1 MNKAKT
7 MITDKCNHEP
17 NEDTF
22 QIAEGYS
29 TERECVVNVCCKH
42 CGKCGSMAF
51 DLHNATF
58 DDGMM
63 VVADEDRDE
72 TEKKTVTLIEK
83 QNWTPETLERL
94 YSDFIDVQDLHSR
107 LLGFLEE
114 IARLENEQSKEDWQ
128 ENKPEAEENE
138 EEGVNNMAIIR
149 GYRTYLIDGEYRKAS
164 SAWDAYVGNQSV
176 REFLANSHPLAGRE
190 AVEAY
195 VCDAANTD
203 TDALSYDSLKNLENA
218 LLEFIEANSTA
229 TRSTRSK

>member
-1 MNKAKT
+1 MT
-7 MITDKCNHEP
+7 MITAKCNHEP
-17 NEDTF
+17 NENTF
-22 QIAEGYS
+22 QIADGYS

-114 IARLENEQSKEDWQ
+114 IARLENEQSKEDRQ
-128 ENKPEAEENE
+128 ENKPEAEEE
-138 EEGVNNMAIIR
+138 EEEDDDEDEDEDDDDDDDEDEDDDDDEDEDDDDDVYVGGR
-149 GYRTYLIDGEYRKAS
+149 RTYLALTVPQVDGGYRELRYYSARDAREARAEVRNDPAMIDGIGPDVIIDVDKE
-164 SAWDAYVGNQSV
+164 
-176 REFLANSHPLAGRE
+176 
-190 AVEAY
+190 
-195 VCDAANTD
+195 
-203 TDALSYDSLKNLENA
+203 
-218 LLEFIEANSTA
+218 
-229 TRSTRSK
+229 